1 MDEKELKLK
10 DKVLGNYLAQSNN
23 EFPLDCET
31 FDYIQNN
38 NFITEML
45 GNIVGDKC
53 FIYGCEFD
61 GTRYKPGYAF
71 LRTPEHPEGEILP
84 FEGGPLDSGELCI
97 KSQAVDVTTAND
109 KTYTSAY
116 TKRSLSFTETV
127 QGYVDIIADVNNFTY
142 ASYNKPLYG
151 EIKIWS
157 GPIDKIP
164 PGYHICDGSQFLI
177 GQYPNLYHVIGK
189 MYNEQHIGICTTY
202 NPQDY
207 YQTDPGYFRIPDLRA
222 RFVVGCDETGRIF
235 RDDDV
240 TQGGYVFGS
249 QGGLSTCKL
258 TDKQSGLPTHDHPQH
273 DFTTQ
278 GGGDHRH
285 WYAADDEAARIQR
298 IFWSYGLANYQ
309 SLGNYGP
316 DGNGAGG
323 VQQTGPSGVHTHTVT
338 VHAVHCDSENAKESH
353 ENKPP
358 FMVLCYIIRCR

>member
-1 MDEKELKLK
+1 MNKKDLK
-10 DKVLGNYLAQSNN
+10 DKVLGNYLKQEGND
-23 EFPLDCET
+23 FPLDCET

-45 GNIVGDKC
+45 GNIVGNEC

-116 TKRSLSFTETV
+116 TKRSLSFTETAH
-127 QGYVDIIADVNNFTY
+127 GYGDIIADVNSFTY

-157 GPIDKIP
+157 GPIETIP
-164 PGYHICDGSQFLI
+164 PGYHLCDGSQLEKNR
-177 GQYPNLYHVIGK
+177 YPNLYNVIGDI
-189 MYNEQHIGICTTY
+189 YNKQHIGIRTTY

-235 RDDDV
+235 GDDDV

-258 TDKQSGLPTHDHPQH
+258 TDKQSGLPTHDHPPGT
-273 DFTTQ
+273 FTTS
-278 GGGDHRH
+278 GVGDHRH
-285 WYAADDEAARIQR
+285 WAAADQNAQR
-298 IFWSYGLANYQ
+298 IGYYN
-309 SLGNYGP
+309 LGTYAKISNECSAEGTGP
-316 DGNGAGG
+316 GG
-323 VQQTGPSGVHTHTVT
+323 VRETSPNGNHNHSVT
-338 VHAVHCDSENAKESH
+338 TWAVHCNPEVAKESH

-358 FMVLCYIIRCR
+358 FMVLYYIIRCC

>member
-10 DKVLGNYLAQSNN
+10 DKVLGNYLVDDRND
-23 EFPLDCET
+23 FPLDCET

-38 NFITEML
+38 NFITEIL
-45 GNIVGDKC
+45 GNIAGDQC

-116 TKRSLSFTETV
+116 TKRLLSFSETAS
-127 QGYVDIIADVNNFTY
+127 GSKIIADVYDFTY

-157 GPIDKIP
+157 GPLDKIP
-164 PGYHICDGSQFLI
+164 AGYHICDGSAFKKDEFR
-177 GQYPNLYHVIGK
+177 NLYNVIGD
-189 MYNEQHIGICTTY
+189 MYNEQHKGSHTTY
-202 NPQDY
+202 NKQEDY
-207 YQTDPGYFRIPDLRA
+207 YRDPGSDFFRIPDLSE
-222 RFVVGCDETGRIF
+222 RFIVGCNFEGRIHGG
-235 RDDDV
+235 DDDV
-240 TQGGYVFGS
+240 NPNGYDFGS

-258 TDKQSGLPTHDHPQH
+258 TYKQSGLPEHVHP
-273 DFTTQ
+273 DREVWTF
-278 GGGDHRH
+278 GAGNHRH
-285 WYAADDEAARIQR
+285 WAAADNNSWRN
-298 IFWSYGLANYQ
+298 GKHG
-309 SLGNYGP
+309 LGNYDYANDTCAAEGT
-316 DGNGAGG
+316 GAGG
-323 VQQTGPSGVHTHTVT
+323 ARETSWVGDHSHKVVVPG
-338 VHAVHCDSENAKESH
+338 AWKKAENAEESH